1 MQDQARMADLES
13 TSIDLIQSALTPSTV
28 KCYNTTLVQFQT
40 FLSTLNSTSSS
51 LPANPGQVVLFIAEL
66 YKSGLSASTIVSKMS
81 AITYFHKINSFPD
94 PMSHF
99 FVQKALAGAKK
110 LAGTSDVRLPI
121 TLHMLKNLLDNAHRV
136 VKSEYFAKMFRSMMS
151 LCFFALLRPGE
162 VTASP
167 HNLLFENVHV
177 TQQQVTITFMSFKH
191 HQGQPVSL
199 VIPSQQQDPC
209 PVKLLLDYL
218 SVRGNKCGPL
228 FCQHKQRPVSYAQ
241 FHDWF
246 HELLKY
252 LSITRVYGLHSFRIG
267 SATLLAM
274 NNTSSVLIQQMG
286 RWHSNAYARYIRIP
300 VIKM

>member
-1 MQDQARMADLES
+1 MQDQARMAALES
-13 TSIDLIQSALTPSTV
+13 TSIDLIQASLTPSTV

-40 FLSTLNSTSSS
+40 FLSTLNCQSAG
-51 LPANPGQVVLFIAEL
+51 LPANPGHVVLFIAEL
-66 YKSGLSASTIVSKMS
+66 FKSGLSASTIVSKMS

-99 FVQKALAGAKK
+99 IVQKALSGAKK
-110 LAGTSDVRLPI
+110 LASTTDVRLPI
-121 TLHMLKNLLDNAHRV
+121 TLPMLKNMLDNAHKV
-136 VKSEYFAKMFRSMMS
+136 VKSEYFAKMFKAMMS
-151 LCFFALLRPGE
+151 LSFFALLRPGE

-191 HQGQPVSL
+191 HKGQPVSL
-199 VIPSQQQDPC
+199 LIPSQQQDPC
-209 PVKLLLDYL
+209 PVKLLLEYL
-218 SVRGNKCGPL
+218 SVRGNTCGPL

-246 HELLKY
+246 HDLLKY
-252 LSITRVYGLHSFRIG
+252 LSITQVYGLHSFRIG
-267 SATLLAM
+267 SATLLATK
-274 NNTSSVLIQQMG
+274 NTSSVLIQQMG
-286 RWHSNAYARYIRIP
+286 RWHSNAYTRYIRIP